1 MKISHTTIKQA
12 KQQFK
17 SKTVELA
24 KYLLENETMAVVY
37 GEFIDDSDNE
47 ELKQCLLFIID
58 RHNLQNKRKALC
70 THLSTLRELNLR
82 IYSLKLFNRNGQNY
96 YFS

>member
-1 MKISHTTIKQA
+1 MKISNTAIKLA

-17 SKTVELA
+17 SKIVEDA

-47 ELKQCLLFIID
+47 ELKQCLLFMLN
-58 RHNLQNKRKALC
+58 REQNKNK
-70 THLSTLRELNLR
+70 
-82 IYSLKLFNRNGQNY
+82 
-96 YFS
+96 

>member
-1 MKISHTTIKQA
+1 MKISRTTIKLA
-12 KQQFK
+12 KQLFK
-17 SKTVELA
+17 SKTAEFA

-58 RHNLQNKRKALC
+58 RHN
-70 THLSTLRELNLR
+70 
-82 IYSLKLFNRNGQNY
+82 F
-96 YFS
+96 